1 MRGTSGRISGKG
13 HGFLSRV
20 VLIGLVAVVAL
31 AMSIPA
37 SAGEK
42 VFKIGGLAALQQ
54 GFGRS
59 MQSGAQLAI
68 DEINAAGGVNG
79 YKMQIIW
86 LDDETSPATG
96 RTLAQ
101 RLIFNDK
108 VDAILGCHASTVV
121 LAIADLMAQNKIL
134 EVAMG
139 SAQKVTELN
148 NPWIV
153 RVRENDLLT
162 GKVLA
167 NYMVD
172 KAGLKKVA
180 IIYMSE
186 QYGMGGRDNLITG
199 LAAKGL
205 KPVAAEAH
213 NQGDK
218 DFSSQLLNVKKS
230 GADALVVISGVPDL
244 GILVKQARQLIP
256 DVKIFMSSVGA
267 TKPFMDVAGEA
278 ANGTFAVVTYTE
290 DNPNP
295 TVQKFVQAF
304 KAKYNAPPYDFFSG
318 LSYDAVYM
326 LAQATKKA
334 GSPDQHEKMRDAF
347 KEIKGYN
354 GVTGLTYD
362 VDKSGES
369 VHELLL
375 ITYENLKHKVV
386 AKVSGR

>member
-1 MRGTSGRISGKG
+1 MTQSCGKWM
-13 HGFLSRV
+13 SRTA
-20 VLIGLVAVVAL
+20 VLALVAGTVLAL
-31 AMSIPA
+31 AVPA

-59 MQSGAQLAI
+59 MQSGAQIAI
-68 DEINAAGGVNG
+68 DEINAAGGVSG
-79 YKMQIIW
+79 YKMQITW

-121 LAIADLMAQNKIL
+121 LATADLMAQNQIL
-134 EVAMG
+134 DIAMG

-162 GKVLA
+162 GKVLV

-172 KAGLKKVA
+172 KAGLKKIA

-186 QYGMGGRDNLITG
+186 QYGMGGRDNLIAA
-199 LAAKGL
+199 LAAKNMKL
-205 KPVAAEAH
+205 VAAEAH

-218 DFSSQLLNVKKS
+218 DFSSQLLNVKKA
-230 GADALVVISGVPDL
+230 GADGLVLISGVPDL
-244 GILVKQARQLIP
+244 GIMVKQARQLIP

-295 TVQKFVQAF
+295 MVQKFVQAF
-304 KAKYNAPPYDFFSG
+304 KVKYNTPPYDFFSG
-318 LSYDAVYM
+318 LSYDAMKM
-326 LAQATKKA
+326 LAMATQKA
-334 GSPDQHEKMRDAF
+334 GSPDQHAKMRDAF

-362 VDKSGES
+362 VDKTGES

-375 ITYENLKHKVV
+375 ITYENMKHKVV
-386 AKVSGR
+386 AKVSGK

>member
-1 MRGTSGRISGKG
+1 MASRSRSY
-13 HGFLSRV
+13 FLP
-20 VLIGLVAVVAL
+20 VLACLLVLMAV
-31 AMSIPA
+31 PA

-42 VFKIGGLAALQQ
+42 VFRVGGLAALQQ

-59 MQSGAQLAI
+59 MQTGAQVAV
-68 DEINAAGGVNG
+68 DEINAAGGVDG
-79 YKMQIIW
+79 YKMQMTW
-86 LDDETSPATG
+86 LDTETSPSIG

-121 LAIADLMAQNKIL
+121 LATADLMAQNQIL
-134 EVAMG
+134 DIAMG

-162 GKVLA
+162 GQVLA

-172 KAGLKKVA
+172 KAGLKKIAV
-180 IIYMSE
+180 IYMSE
-186 QYGMGGRDNLITG
+186 QYGMGGRDNLIAA
-199 LAAKGL
+199 LAGKNM

-218 DFSSQLLNVKKS
+218 DFSSQLLNVKKA
-230 GADALVVISGVPDL
+230 GADGLVLISGVPDL
-244 GILVKQARQLIP
+244 GIMVKQARQLIP

-290 DNPNP
+290 TNPDP
-295 TVQKFVQAF
+295 KVQKFIAAF
-304 KAKYNAPPYDFFSG
+304 KAKHGVPPLDFFSG
-318 LSYDAVYM
+318 LSYDALYM
-326 LAQATKKA
+326 LADATKKA
-334 GSPDQHEKMRDAF
+334 GGPANHAKMRDAF
-347 KEIKGYN
+347 KTIKGYN
-354 GVTGLTYD
+354 GATGLTYNLAPN
-362 VDKSGES
+362 GES
-369 VHELLL
+369 VHELIL
-375 ITYENLKHKVV
+375 IQYENLKHKVV
-386 AKVSGR
+386 MKVSGQ

>member
-1 MRGTSGRISGKG
+1 MGTRIKRWCWP
-13 HGFLSRV
+13 LV
-20 VLIGLVAVVAL
+20 CCLLLVLAGPV
-31 AMSIPA
+31 

-42 VFKIGGLAALQQ
+42 IFKVGGLAALQQ
-54 GFGRS
+54 GFGQS
-59 MQSGAQLAI
+59 MQAGSQLAV

-79 YKMQIIW
+79 YKMQMIW
-86 LDDETSPATG
+86 MDDEVSPATG
-96 RTLAQ
+96 RILAQ
-101 RLIFNDK
+101 RLISNDK
-108 VDAILGCHASTVV
+108 VDAILGCHASGVV
-121 LAIADLMAQNKIL
+121 LATSDLMAQYQIL
-134 EVAMG
+134 DLAMG

-172 KAGLKKVA
+172 KAGLKKIAV
-180 IIYMSE
+180 IYMSE
-186 QYGMGGRDNLITG
+186 QYGMGGRDNLIAA
-199 LAAKGL
+199 LAAKNL
-205 KPVAAEAH
+205 KLVAAEAH

-218 DFSSQLLNVKKS
+218 DFSSQLLNVKKA
-230 GADALVVISGVPDL
+230 GADSVVLISTVPDL
-244 GILVKQARQLIP
+244 GIMVKQARQLIP
-256 DVKIFMSSVGA
+256 DVKIFMTSVGA

-295 TVQKFVQAF
+295 MVQKFVQAF
-304 KAKYNAPPYDFFSG
+304 KAKYKAPPYDFFSG
-318 LSYDAVYM
+318 LSYDAIKM
-326 LAQATKKA
+326 LAEAAKKA
-334 GSPDQHEKMRDAF
+334 GSPDQHAKMRDAF

-362 VDKSGES
+362 VDKTGET

-386 AKVSGR
+386 AKVSGQ

>member
-1 MRGTSGRISGKG
+1 MRLALG
-13 HGFLSRV
+13 
-20 VLIGLVAVVAL
+20 GLVVAVGL
-31 AMSIPA
+31 AMAIPA

-42 VFKIGGLAALQQ
+42 VFKVGGLAALQQ

-59 MQSGAQLAI
+59 MQSGAQVAV

-79 YKMQIIW
+79 YKIQMTW
-86 LDDETSPATG
+86 LDTEASPATG

-101 RLIFNDK
+101 RLIFNDR

-121 LAIADLMAQNKIL
+121 LAIADLMAQNQIL
-134 EVAMG
+134 EIAMG

-172 KAGLKKVA
+172 KAGLKKIAV
-180 IIYMSE
+180 IYMSE
-186 QYGMGGRDNLITG
+186 QYGMGGRDNLIAA
-199 LAAKGL
+199 LAPKGL
-205 KPVAAEAH
+205 KLVAAEAH
-213 NQGDK
+213 NMGDK
-218 DFSSQLLNVKKS
+218 DFSSQLLNVKKA
-230 GADALVVISGVPDL
+230 GADALVAISGVPDL
-244 GILVKQARQLIP
+244 GIMVKQARQLIP

-278 ANGTFAVVTYTE
+278 ANGTYAVVTYTE

-295 TVQKFVQAF
+295 AVQKFVQAF

-318 LSYDAVYM
+318 LSYDAVTM

-334 GSPDQHEKMRDAF
+334 GAPEQHAKMRDAF

-362 VDKSGES
+362 VDKNGES

-375 ITYENLKHKVV
+375 IQYENLKHKVV
-386 AKVSGR
+386 AKVSGQ

>member
-1 MRGTSGRISGKG
+1 MQRRKSNMRMSGIA
-13 HGFLSRV
+13 
-20 VLIGLVAVVAL
+20 VLALVAGTVLAL
-31 AMSIPA
+31 SVPA

-42 VFKIGGLAALQQ
+42 VFRVGGLAALQQ

-59 MQSGAQLAI
+59 MQSGAQIAV

-79 YKMQIIW
+79 YKMQMIW

-121 LAIADLMAQNKIL
+121 LATADLMAQNQIL
-134 EVAMG
+134 DIAMG

-172 KAGLKKVA
+172 KAGLKKIA

-186 QYGMGGRDNLITG
+186 QYGMGGRDNLIAA
-199 LAAKGL
+199 LAAKNMKL
-205 KPVAAEAH
+205 VAAEAH

-218 DFSSQLLNVKKS
+218 DFSSQLLNVKKA
-230 GADALVVISGVPDL
+230 GADGLVLISGVPDL
-244 GILVKQARQLIP
+244 GIMVKQARQLIP

-295 TVQKFVQAF
+295 MVQKFVQAF
-304 KAKYNAPPYDFFSG
+304 KAKYNAAPFDFFSG
-318 LSYDAVYM
+318 LSYDALKM
-326 LAQATKKA
+326 LAQATQKA
-334 GSPDQHEKMRDAF
+334 GSPDQHAKMRDAF

-362 VDKSGES
+362 VDKVGES

-375 ITYENLKHKVV
+375 ITYENMKHKVV

>member
-1 MRGTSGRISGKG
+1 MQMRRDGTWGWW
-13 HGFLSRV
+13 V
-20 VLIGLVAVVAL
+20 VVMAVAVGAAL
-31 AMSIPA
+31 ASSGPA

-42 VFKIGGLAALQQ
+42 LFKIGGLAALQQ

-59 MQSGAQLAI
+59 MQSGAALAV

-79 YKMQIIW
+79 YKMQITW

-172 KAGLKKVA
+172 KAGLKKVG

-186 QYGMGGRDNLITG
+186 QYGMGGRDNMVTA

-218 DFSSQLLNVKKS
+218 DFSSQLLNVKKA
-230 GADALVVISGVPDL
+230 GADALVAISGVPDL

-304 KAKYNAPPYDFFSG
+304 KAKNNNAPPFDFFSG

-334 GSPDQHEKMRDAF
+334 GSPDQREKMRDAF

-362 VDKSGES
+362 VDKVGES

-375 ITYENLKHKVV
+375 ITYENMKHKVV

>member
-1 MRGTSGRISGKG
+1 MGMRTKMWFWPIVCC
-13 HGFLSRV
+13 L
-20 VLIGLVAVVAL
+20 LLVMAVPV
-31 AMSIPA
+31 

-59 MQSGAQLAI
+59 MQTGASVAL
-68 DEINAAGGVNG
+68 DEINATGGVDG
-79 YKMQIIW
+79 YKLEMTW
-86 LDDETSPATG
+86 LDTETSPSIG

-101 RLIFNDK
+101 RLIFNDR
-108 VDAILGCHASTVV
+108 VDAILGCHSSTVV
-121 LAIADLMAQNKIL
+121 LATADLMTQNQIL
-134 EVAMG
+134 DIAMG

-172 KAGLKKVA
+172 KAGLKKIAV
-180 IIYMSE
+180 IYMSE

-199 LAAKGL
+199 LQAKGL

-218 DFSSQLLNVKKS
+218 DFTSQLLNVKKA
-230 GADALVVISGVPDL
+230 GADGLVLISGVPDL
-244 GILVKQARQLIP
+244 GIMVKQARQLIP

-290 DNPNP
+290 TNPDAK
-295 TVQKFVQAF
+295 VQKFITAF
-304 KAKYNAPPYDFFSG
+304 KGKHGTPPLDFFSG
-318 LSYDAVYM
+318 LSYDALYM

-334 GSPDQHEKMRDAF
+334 GGPANHAKIRDAF
-347 KEIKGYN
+347 KEIKGYA
-354 GVTGLTYD
+354 GATGLTYS
-362 VDKSGES
+362 VSPNGET
-369 VHELLL
+369 VHELIL
-375 ITYENLKHKVV
+375 ITYENMKHKVV
-386 AKVSGR
+386 MKVAGE

>member
-1 MRGTSGRISGKG
+1 VHGSSERFVNTGEGRLMRA
-13 HGFLSRV
+13 
-20 VLIGLVAVVAL
+20 VLGGLVVAVAL
-31 AMSIPA
+31 AMAMPA

-42 VFKIGGLAALQQ
+42 LFKIGGLAALQQ

-59 MQSGAQLAI
+59 MQSGAQVAV

-79 YKMQIIW
+79 YKMQITW

-162 GKVLA
+162 GKVLV

-172 KAGLKKVA
+172 KANLKKVA

-186 QYGMGGRDNLITG
+186 QYGMGGRDNLVTA

-218 DFSSQLLNVKKS
+218 DFSSQLLNVKKA
-230 GADALVVISGVPDL
+230 GADALVLISGVPDL
-244 GILVKQARQLIP
+244 GIMVKQARQLIP

-295 TVQKFVQAF
+295 AVQKFVQAF
-304 KAKYNAPPYDFFSG
+304 KAKHNSPPFDFFSA

-334 GSPDQHEKMRDAF
+334 GTPDQHEKMRDAF

-354 GVTGLTYD
+354 GATGLTYD
-362 VDKSGES
+362 VDKNGES

-375 ITYENLKHKVV
+375 ITYENMKHKVV

>member
-1 MRGTSGRISGKG
+1 MQMRRGGTWVRW
-13 HGFLSRV
+13 V
-20 VLIGLVAVVAL
+20 VVMAIAVGAAL
-31 AMSIPA
+31 AVSGPA

-42 VFKIGGLAALQQ
+42 LFKIGGLAALQQ

-59 MQSGAQLAI
+59 MQSGAALAV

-79 YKMQIIW
+79 YKMQITW

-162 GKVLA
+162 GRVLA

-172 KAGLKKVA
+172 KAGLKKVG

-186 QYGMGGRDNLITG
+186 QYGMGGRDNMVTA

-218 DFSSQLLNVKKS
+218 DFSSQLLNIKKA
-230 GADALVVISGVPDL
+230 GADALVAISGVPDL

-295 TVQKFVQAF
+295 MVQKFVQAF
-304 KAKYNAPPYDFFSG
+304 KAKNNAPPFDFFSG

-334 GSPDQHEKMRDAF
+334 GSPDQREKMRDAF

-362 VDKSGES
+362 VDKVGES

-375 ITYENLKHKVV
+375 ITYENMKHKVV

>member
-1 MRGTSGRISGKG
+1 MSMRSKMCFWPIACC
-13 HGFLSRV
+13 L
-20 VLIGLVAVVAL
+20 LLVMAVPV
-31 AMSIPA
+31 

-59 MQSGAQLAI
+59 MQTGASVAL
-68 DEINAAGGVNG
+68 DEINAAGGVDG
-79 YKMQIIW
+79 AKLEMIW
-86 LDDETSPATG
+86 LDTESSPSIG

-101 RLIFNDK
+101 RLIFNDR
-108 VDAILGCHASTVV
+108 VDAILGCHSSTVV
-121 LAIADLMAQNKIL
+121 LATADLMTQNQIL
-134 EVAMG
+134 DIAMG

-162 GKVLA
+162 GKVLV

-172 KAGLKKVA
+172 KANLKKVA
-180 IIYMSE
+180 IIFMSE
-186 QYGMGGRDNLITG
+186 QYGMGGRDNLVTA

-218 DFSSQLLNVKKS
+218 DFSSQLLNVKKA
-230 GADALVVISGVPDL
+230 GADALVLISGVPDL
-244 GILVKQARQLIP
+244 GIMVKQARQLIP

-295 TVQKFVQAF
+295 AVQKFVQAF
-304 KAKYNAPPYDFFSG
+304 KAKHNAPPFDFFSA

-334 GSPDQHEKMRDAF
+334 GTPDQHEKMRDAF

-354 GVTGLTYD
+354 GATGLTYD
-362 VDKSGES
+362 VDKDGES

-375 ITYENLKHKVV
+375 ITYENMKHKVV

>member
-1 MRGTSGRISGKG
+1 MQMRRDGTWGWW
-13 HGFLSRV
+13 V
-20 VLIGLVAVVAL
+20 VVMAVAVGAAL
-31 AMSIPA
+31 ASSGPA

-42 VFKIGGLAALQQ
+42 LFKIGGLAALQQ

-59 MQSGAQLAI
+59 MQSGAALAV

-79 YKMQIIW
+79 YKMQITW

-172 KAGLKKVA
+172 KAGLKKVG

-186 QYGMGGRDNLITG
+186 QYGMGGRDNMVTA

-205 KPVAAEAH
+205 KPVVAEAH

-218 DFSSQLLNVKKS
+218 DFSSQLLNVKKA
-230 GADALVVISGVPDL
+230 GADALVAISGVPDL

-304 KAKYNAPPYDFFSG
+304 KAKNNNAPPFDFFSG

-334 GSPDQHEKMRDAF
+334 GSPDQREKMRDAF

-362 VDKSGES
+362 VDKVGES

-375 ITYENLKHKVV
+375 ITYENMKHKVV

>member
-1 MRGTSGRISGKG
+1 MRKVNWRSGM
-13 HGFLSRV
+13 
-20 VLIGLVAVVAL
+20 VLVGVLCLTVAL
-31 AMSIPA
+31 AGFA
-37 SAGEK
+37 SAQEK
-42 VFKIGGLAALQQ
+42 VFKIGGLAALQA

-59 MQSGAQLAI
+59 MQTGAAVAV

-79 YKMQIIW
+79 YKLQIIW
-86 LDDETSPATG
+86 LDDEGSPANG
-96 RTLAQ
+96 RTLSQ

-121 LAIADLMAQNKIL
+121 LAIADLMAQNQIL

-172 KAGLKKVA
+172 KAGHKKIA
-180 IIYMSE
+180 CIYQSE
-186 QYGMGGRDNLITG
+186 QYGMGGRDNLIAA
-199 LAAKGL
+199 LAPKGL
-205 KPVAAEAH
+205 KLVANEAH

-218 DFSSQLLNVKKS
+218 DFSSQLLNVKKG
-230 GADALVVISGVPDL
+230 GADALAIVSGVPDL
-244 GILVKQARQLIP
+244 GIMVKQARQLIP
-256 DVKIFMSSVGA
+256 DVKIYMTSVGA
-267 TKPFMDVAGEA
+267 TKPFQDVAGEA
-278 ANGTFAVVTYTE
+278 ANGTFCVATYTE
-290 DNPNP
+290 NNPNP
-295 TVQKFVQAF
+295 IVQKFIQAF
-304 KAKYNAPPYDFFSG
+304 KAKHGVPPLDFFSA

-334 GSPDQHEKMRDAF
+334 GEPKQHAKMRDAF

-362 VDKSGES
+362 ADKVGET

-375 ITYENLKHKVV
+375 LQYENLKHKVIT
-386 AKVSGR
+386 KVSGR

>member
-1 MRGTSGRISGKG
+1 MKRIFCVGVS
-13 HGFLSRV
+13 LCLLALMV
-20 VLIGLVAVVAL
+20 VPV
-31 AMSIPA
+31 
-37 SAGEK
+37 SAADK
-42 VFKIGGLAALQQ
+42 VFRIGGLAALQA

-59 MQSGAQLAI
+59 MQTGAQLAV

-79 YKMQIIW
+79 YKLQMIW
-86 LDDETSPATG
+86 LDTEASPAIG

-101 RLIFNDK
+101 RLIFNDR

-121 LAIADLMAQNKIL
+121 LATADLMSQNQIL
-134 EVAMG
+134 DIAMG

-172 KAGLKKVA
+172 KAKHKKIA
-180 IIYMSE
+180 CIYMSE
-186 QYGMGGRDNLITG
+186 QYGMGGRDNLIAA
-199 LAAKGL
+199 LATKNMKL
-205 KPVAAEAH
+205 VASEAH

-230 GADALVVISGVPDL
+230 GADALVIISGVPDL
-244 GILVKQARQLIP
+244 GIMVKQARQLVP
-256 DVKIFMSSVGA
+256 DVKIYMSSVGA

-290 DNPNP
+290 NNPNP
-295 TVQKFVQAF
+295 AVQKFITAF
-304 KAKYNAPPYDFFSG
+304 KAKYNAPPFDFFSG
-318 LSYDAVYM
+318 LAYDAIYM

-334 GSPDQHEKMRDAF
+334 GGPENHAKMRDAF

-354 GVTGLTYD
+354 GATGLTYD
-362 VDKSGES
+362 VDSKTGES
-369 VHELLL
+369 VNELIL
-375 ITYENLKHKVV
+375 IQYENMKHKVIT
-386 AKVSGR
+386 KVSGK

>member
-1 MRGTSGRISGKG
+1 MTRSCGKWM
-13 HGFLSRV
+13 SR
-20 VLIGLVAVVAL
+20 LALLAVVAGTIV
-31 AMSIPA
+31 AMAVPA

-42 VFKIGGLAALQQ
+42 VFKVGGLAALQQ

-59 MQSGAQLAI
+59 MQSGAAI
-68 DEINAAGGVNG
+68 AVDEINAAGGVNG
-79 YKMQIIW
+79 YKIQMVW

-121 LAIADLMAQNKIL
+121 LATADLMAQNQIL
-134 EVAMG
+134 DIAMG

-162 GKVLA
+162 GRVLA

-172 KAGLKKVA
+172 KAGLKKIA

-186 QYGMGGRDNLITG
+186 QYGMGGRDNLIEA
-199 LAAKGL
+199 LKAKNMKL
-205 KPVAAEAH
+205 VAAEAH

-218 DFSSQLLNVKKS
+218 DFSSQLLNVKKA
-230 GADALVVISGVPDL
+230 GADGLVLISGVPDL
-244 GILVKQARQLIP
+244 GIMVKQARQLIP

-295 TVQKFVQAF
+295 NVQKFVQAF

-318 LSYDAVYM
+318 LSYDAMKM
-326 LAQATKKA
+326 LAMATQKA
-334 GSPDQHEKMRDAF
+334 GSPDQHAKMRDAF

-362 VDKSGES
+362 VDKVGES

-375 ITYENLKHKVV
+375 ITYENMKHKVV
-386 AKVSGR
+386 AKVSGK